1 MRKSKKTTPAP
12 KLSAKDKTEALA
24 KAKNIDALK
33 LRLRE
38 KGQIP
43 EIGALIANLIAVH
56 QAEKQNA
63 VYAIE
68 ARSAWE
74 LSNCLPTLRA
84 NTNRLTKAIGA
95 LYNNAIMDNNAI
107 LDLMRD
113 TGMDTMLKEYD
124 QKQTNEKTTAEA
136 VGVSAEK

>member
-1 MRKSKKTTPAP
+1 MRKSKKTPAP
-12 KLSAKDKTEALA
+12 KPSAKDKAEALT

-43 EIGALIANLIAVH
+43 ELGALIANLIATH

-68 ARSAWE
+68 ARNAWE
-74 LSNCLPTLRA
+74 LGNCLPTLRA
-84 NTNRLTKAIGA
+84 NTKRLTKAIGA
-95 LYNNAIMDNNAI
+95 LYNNAMMDNNAI
-107 LDLMRD
+107 LDLMCD

-124 QKQTNEKTTAEA
+124 QKQTQKETTTEA
-136 VGVSAEK
+136 VPADK